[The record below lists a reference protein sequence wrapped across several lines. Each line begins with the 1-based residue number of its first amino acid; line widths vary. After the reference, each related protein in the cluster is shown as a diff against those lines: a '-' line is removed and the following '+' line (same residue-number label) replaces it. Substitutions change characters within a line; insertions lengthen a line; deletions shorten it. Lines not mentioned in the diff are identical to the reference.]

1 MFVENSIQ
9 DKLDVVIKLNTQLN
23 ELNSQLSNLNVQKQK
38 IVNDISDIKLS
49 ISDLLKKIEY
59 IDKFFV
65 VCSII
70 IFFYTI
76 THYLT
81 FCA

>member
-9 DKLDVVIKLNTQLN
+9 DKLDAVIKLNTQLN
-23 ELNSQLSNLNVQKQK
+23 ELNSQLPNLNIQKQK

-59 IDKFFV
+59 IDSSK
-65 VCSII
+65 
-70 IFFYTI
+70 
-76 THYLT
+76 
-81 FCA
+81 